1 MKRALRPFILPG
13 IWKAGASFQ
22 KVTEACLYWFELM
35 SIVLLWISQSTKIQ
49 QFKQLIVSETL
60 TIVFLLW

>member
-1 MKRALRPFILPG
+1 MERALRAFILPG

-35 SIVLLWISQSTKIQ
+35 SIVLLGFHTEYKDPA
-49 QFKQLIVSETL
+49 V
-60 TIVFLLW
+60 